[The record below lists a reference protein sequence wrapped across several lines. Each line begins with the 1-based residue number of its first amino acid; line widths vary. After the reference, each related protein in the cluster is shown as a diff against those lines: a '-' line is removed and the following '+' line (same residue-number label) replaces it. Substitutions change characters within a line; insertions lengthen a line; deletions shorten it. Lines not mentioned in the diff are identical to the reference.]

1 MKEYCEKWVDYFPMP
16 KGTLREE
23 LEELALRSYQVL
35 ECRDTG
41 RVDIR
46 LDAQGRPAFME
57 INPLPGMHPT
67 HSDLPMIATQEGMA
81 FEELIRRIVHSALA
95 RQESVPCRVGK
106 SAS

>member
-1 MKEYCEKWVDYFPMP
+1 MRGTTSRCRRA
-16 KGTLREE
+16 TLRDEVE
-23 LEELALRSYQVL
+23 ALALRAYRVL

-46 LDAQGRPAFME
+46 LDARGRPAFIE

-81 FEELIRRIVHSALA
+81 YEELIRRIVHSALA
-95 RQESVPCRVGK
+95 RQESAPCRVGK